1 MGLLLAALVSIPLAM
16 ASLRVKGQFLIVIT
30 YAFCEILRF
39 IAINTAALGGTAGIP
54 GLKSPEIFGI
64 KNHQLAA
71 SSKAGYD
78 PDPVLDRSSSS
89 IFRMENRTFQDRLC
103 FFGHQ
108 GR

>member
-54 GLKSPEIFGI
+54 GLKSRRSLVLRSPSW
-64 KNHQLAA
+64 QLPA
-71 SSKAGYD
+71 KA
-78 PDPVLDRSSSS
+78 VTS
-89 IFRMENRTFQDRLC
+89 
-103 FFGHQ
+103 
-108 GR
+108 